1 MGVTDDPMRYL
12 RITGWYKTQF
22 LVCKRGRGC
31 PPCLSAKLKQ
41 ILLIYSRYGSV
52 IFICYSV
59 LQFSTHSFS
68 DNSNMQRKKIDVQSL
83 SSLIPMSITGT
94 CSFLL
99 MYHLKLAC
107 RSSILL
113 LFFVNLQF
121 AM

>member
-12 RITGWYKTQF
+12 RITGWYKTQS

-68 DNSNMQRKKIDVQSL
+68 DNSNMQRKKSTSKFIIINSDVYNWNMQF
-83 SSLIPMSITGT
+83 SI
-94 CSFLL
+94 